1 MSKNDIDDLEEL
13 SVSWEEPLIDDSPK
27 SVDWDVPLD
36 VFLDGDLNEEDKNLR
51 RLGIY
56 STDERVNNFIKEIYN
71 EIPQFPE
78 NVIFDISFC
87 EYMIESKLKGRKVND
102 VLSPIAERIQKMEY
116 GDVLKLFQYEG
127 DIENMPFL
135 NLGLTYIEKIYLI
148 AHYIEKFTEKRNEA
162 IVING
167 KIVQVG
173 NNDLLQT
180 LIARL
185 FSVNFND
192 GQCKLNIQRMGIE
205 ERDVLAFLFVFPGIR
220 KIICNYKDKQGNLI
234 LNSIVSNK
242 SLKKRIIMENA
253 TIDSIYLLIES
264 NEFSDEDLVD
274 IIFNVHIDLDNF
286 VENCSLLDD
295 RPRLKEMIEK
305 RREAFRK
312 LADSRGNLSSKSIIE
327 IPNNMFVGVELE
339 YYGAPQTSI
348 AGFQSHYEKTIISAE
363 FTDGNEVVSPKLNHE
378 TVNDVL
384 EVADLLKAA
393 GGRTND
399 SCAIHVHI
407 DSKYFDVYDENG
419 NFDFEAT
426 KIVWK
431 NFLEMWASCERNLYS
446 VVNKAGECS
455 RDLLYAMPMAE
466 SIEYIIAQGIMDK
479 SDIGSFKYFI
489 RNYQAIYAKEA
500 DPRYFSVNFSNLCRT
515 EEDVEKQDKFKEK
528 HTGKDTIEFRLAN
541 GTLDSREIALTIQL
555 YTRFMELSK
564 ELGLIE
570 IKLTR
575 GEKLSEDEK
584 NKWNIRSQILENQ
597 ELSRDNKFS
606 FMLDLL
612 FAEDSIRSQYEE
624 RYEQNKYDQVVAQVY
639 GEVLEQDV
647 EGRGGNEK
655 LSDEKKTDG
664 VDVDDLKKLAE
675 ETIVTNP
682 MGIPNVIE
690 QIKGVFKGVRDKFLR

>member
-1 MSKNDIDDLEEL
+1 MNKDDNGYDFNVDFESIAWNQHLIGNNDMLRG
-13 SVSWEEPLIDDSPK
+13 
-27 SVDWDVPLD
+27 WDAPLD
-36 VFLDGDLNEEDKNLR
+36 GNFNVEDGILK

-56 STDERVNNFIKEIYN
+56 SSDELVNNFIKEIYN

-78 NVIFDISFC
+78 NVIFDISFS
-87 EYMIESKLKGRKVND
+87 EYMIKSKLKGREVND
-102 VLSPIAERIQKMEY
+102 VLSPQAKRIQKMEY
-116 GDVLKLFQYEG
+116 GEVLKLFQYEG

-148 AHYIEKFTEKRNEA
+148 AHYIEKFTDKRNEC
-162 IVING
+162 ILING
-167 KIVQVG
+167 EIVPVR
-173 NNDLLQT
+173 NDDLLQT

-185 FSVNFND
+185 FSINFND

-205 ERDVLAFLFVFPGIR
+205 ERDVFAFLVIFPGIR
-220 KIICNYKDKQGNLI
+220 KVICNYKDKQGNLI

-253 TIDSIYLLIES
+253 TIDSIYGLIES

-286 VENCSLLDD
+286 MENCSLLDD

-312 LADSRGNLSSKSIIE
+312 LSDSRGKLSPKSIIE

-339 YYGAPQTSI
+339 YYGASLVSVE
-348 AGFQSHYEKTIISAE
+348 GFQSHYEKTIISDE

-378 TVNDVL
+378 TVNNVL
-384 EVADLLKAA
+384 EVADLLKDA

-399 SCAIHVHI
+399 SCAIHVHV

-419 NFDFEAT
+419 NLDFEAT

-431 NFLEMWASCERNLYS
+431 NFLEMWAACERNIYS
-446 VVNKAGECS
+446 IVNKAGEYS
-455 RDLLYAMPMAE
+455 RDLIYAMPAAE
-466 SIEYIIAQGIMDK
+466 SIEYIFAQGIMDK
-479 SDIGSFKYFI
+479 SDIGDFKYFI
-489 RNYQAIYAKEA
+489 RWYQERCAKEE

-515 EEDVEKQDKFKEK
+515 EEDVEKQNQFKDK

-555 YTRFMELSK
+555 YTRFMEISK

-570 IKLTR
+570 IKLNR
-575 GEKLSEDEK
+575 GEKLSKDER
-584 NKWNIRSQILENQ
+584 NKWNIRRQILENQ

-606 FMLDLL
+606 LMLDLL

-639 GEVLEQDV
+639 GETLEQCVD
-647 EGRGGNEK
+647 ESCDERGISG
-655 LSDEKKTDG
+655 LSDEG
-664 VDVDDLKKLAE
+664 WRDLAIA
-675 ETIVTNP
+675 TINANCA
-682 MGIPNVIE
+682 GIEKVAKRICEFVKN
-690 QIKGVFKGVRDKFLR
+690 IKDKFLR